1 MTNLRTLKNSEL
13 VAMYNAAAEK
23 LGMKPV
29 NKFADKET
37 AIVRTKALMAK
48 IGTEV
53 VDAAVRESTLPP
65 PAAAPEEVIPKAP
78 KVPTELVQK
87 AKSEPPRA
95 STAPKAAAR
104 KTTAP
109 KAPKVPR
116 TRRMDFNFKPM
127 SAQKV
132 PEGDSLRAQA
142 FRKLNTENGVKFETI
157 VKLVEKFDT
166 DRGSGNSNTIERRAY
181 ELVRLVHYACGYGLE
196 HNEVTGTIRAYA

>member
-65 PAAAPEEVIPKAP
+65 PAAGVLCVVPALVSESTLSPAAVTNTFWLRTVKVIVAEA
-78 KVPTELVQK
+78 VVYVE
-87 AKSEPPRA
+87 A
-95 STAPKAAAR
+95 SC
-104 KTTAP
+104 
-109 KAPKVPR
+109 
-116 TRRMDFNFKPM
+116 
-127 SAQKV
+127 
-132 PEGDSLRAQA
+132 
-142 FRKLNTENGVKFETI
+142 GVS
-157 VKLVEKFDT
+157 VAV
-166 DRGSGNSNTIERRAY
+166 N
-181 ELVRLVHYACGYGLE
+181 V
-196 HNEVTGTIRAYA
+196 